1 MNKNILLLNGSTRVK
16 GNSLHIC
23 ESLEQCF
30 INKEVNVKIES
41 IQQHF
46 NKKDIKNMEEDF
58 KNTDVIGLVAPLYV
72 DALPYPVIA
81 FLEEIEERFGAILK
95 NKDFFVIVQCNFP
108 QSFRN
113 DPVVLSCECFAK
125 ELDMKFLGGLTY
137 GGSVVRIEGKSLE
150 KAGKEGER
158 MICALDWLAEDVVNN
173 REISKEAK
181 DLFKNDIHP
190 LFIRPFIV
198 VGNIVFKQ
206 AKKKYMKSN

>member
-1 MNKNILLLNGSTRVK
+1 MEVLELR

-46 NKKDIKNMEEDF
+46 NKKDIKNMEEDL

-81 FLEEIEERFGAILK
+81 FLEEIEERFGKILK
-95 NKDFFVIVQCNFP
+95 NKEFFVIVQCNFP

-125 ELDMKFLGGLTY
+125 ELDMKFLGGLNT
-137 GGSVVRIEGKSLE
+137 
-150 KAGKEGER
+150 
-158 MICALDWLAEDVVNN
+158 
-173 REISKEAK
+173 
-181 DLFKNDIHP
+181 LFA
-190 LFIRPFIV
+190 RPFIV
-198 VGNIVFKQ
+198 VGNIAFKQ